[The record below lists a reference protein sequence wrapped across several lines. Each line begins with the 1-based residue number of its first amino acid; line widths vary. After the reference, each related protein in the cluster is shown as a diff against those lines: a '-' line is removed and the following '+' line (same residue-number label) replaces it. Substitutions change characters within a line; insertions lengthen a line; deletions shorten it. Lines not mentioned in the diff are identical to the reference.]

1 MNYFEGAERIEKDRL
16 GYRKNVGLDIRQ
28 AMLRFE
34 DVEAV
39 S

>member
-1 MNYFEGAERIEKDRL
+1 MAE
-16 GYRKNVGLDIRQ
+16 
-28 AMLRFE
+28 AMLKSRFVSTYWEVNPERTGLRLE

>member
-1 MNYFEGAERIEKDRL
+1 MNYSQGAERIGKDSL
-16 GYRKNVGLDIRQ
+16 GYRKNVELDIRQ
-28 AMLRFE
+28 AMLRLE